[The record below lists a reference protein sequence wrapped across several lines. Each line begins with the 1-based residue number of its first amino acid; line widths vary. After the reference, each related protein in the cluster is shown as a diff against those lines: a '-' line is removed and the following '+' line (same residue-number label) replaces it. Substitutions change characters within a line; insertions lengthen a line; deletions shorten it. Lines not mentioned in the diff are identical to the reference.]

1 MKTEQSERRP
11 ALLLVED
18 DAEIREQMK
27 WALASEYTVLEAGD
41 RRSAMAAVRR
51 EAPRLVVLDLGLP
64 PAADSA
70 SEGLALLREILQFDP
85 GTKVIVVTGNGERA
99 VALEAVHRGAC
110 DYVSKPADLKAL
122 NVILDR
128 AHHMAGL
135 EEALRRSQQVPTDG
149 TFCGMI
155 AQSPA
160 MQQVFEAV
168 RRVAS
173 TEVSVLI
180 AGESGTGKELVAR
193 AIHALSPKASRPF
206 VPIHCAAIPE
216 TLLESELFGH
226 ERGAFTGADRQ
237 QKGRLEVAEGGTVL
251 LDEVGEITLPVQVKL
266 LRFLEDHQLERVGGR
281 EQIKVNL
288 RILAA
293 TNRNLLADIA
303 EGRFREDLFYRLSVV
318 EIAIPPLR
326 ERGEDVLLLA
336 RACAQRFSSE
346 LNQRVKGFSPSALQ
360 ALRAYAWPGNVR
372 ELDNKVQRAVLMA
385 VGPTIEPAD
394 LDLPGGAPAAD
405 LPTLREA
412 RAQLEKEWIQRALLA
427 ENGNIS
433 RAAEQLGISR
443 QALYDL
449 INKHGLD
456 NPR

>member
-1 MKTEQSERRP
+1 MRTTPKADP

-27 WALASEYTVLEAGD
+27 WALSSDYAVLEASD

-51 EAPRLVVLDLGLP
+51 EGPQLVLLDLGLP

-70 SEGLALLREILQFDP
+70 SEGLAALREILQFNP
-85 GTKVIVVTGNGERA
+85 GIKVIVVTGNGEQA
-99 VALEAVHRGAC
+99 VALEAVERGAS

-122 NVILDR
+122 KVILER
-128 AHHMAGL
+128 AHHMATL
-135 EEALRRSQQVPTDG
+135 EEALRRSHQVPTDG
-149 TFCGMI
+149 TFCGMLG
-155 AQSPA
+155 QSHGIL
-160 MQQVFEAV
+160 QVFEAV

-180 AGESGTGKELVAR
+180 TGESGTGKELVAR

-266 LRFLEDHQLERVGGR
+266 LRFLEDRQLERVGGR
-281 EQIKVNL
+281 EQIKVHL

-336 RACAQRFSSE
+336 RAVAQRVSSD
-346 LNQRVKGFSPSALQ
+346 LNQRVKGFSPAALQ
-360 ALRAYAWPGNVR
+360 ALQAYAWPGNVR
-372 ELDNKVQRAVLMA
+372 ELQNKIQRAVLMA
-385 VGPTIEPAD
+385 AGPTIEPAD
-394 LDLPGGAPAAD
+394 LDLPGGEPAAD
-405 LPTLREA
+405 QRTLREA
-412 RAQLEKEWIQRALLA
+412 RAQLEKECIQRALLA

-443 QALYDL
+443 QALHDL
-449 INKHGLD
+449 INKHGLA

>member
-1 MKTEQSERRP
+1 MRTTPKADP

-27 WALASEYTVLEAGD
+27 WALSSDYAVLEASD

-51 EAPRLVVLDLGLP
+51 EGPQLVLLDLGLP

-70 SEGLALLREILQFDP
+70 SEGLAALREILQFNP
-85 GTKVIVVTGNGERA
+85 GIKVIVVTGNGEQA
-99 VALEAVHRGAC
+99 VALEAVERGAS

-122 NVILDR
+122 KVILER
-128 AHHMAGL
+128 AHHMATL
-135 EEALRRSQQVPTDG
+135 EEALRRSHQVPTDG
-149 TFCGMI
+149 TYCGMLG
-155 AQSPA
+155 QSPG

-180 AGESGTGKELVAR
+180 TGESGTGKELVAR
-193 AIHALSPKASRPF
+193 AIHALSPRASRAF

-266 LRFLEDHQLERVGGR
+266 LRFLEDRQLERVGGR
-281 EQIKVNL
+281 EQIKVHL

-336 RACAQRFSSE
+336 RAVAQRVSSD
-346 LNQRVKGFSPSALQ
+346 LNQRVKGFSPAALQ
-360 ALRAYAWPGNVR
+360 ALQAYAWPGNVR
-372 ELDNKVQRAVLMA
+372 ELQNKIQRAVLMA
-385 VGPTIEPAD
+385 AGPTIEPAD
-394 LDLPGGAPAAD
+394 LDLPGGEPAAD
-405 LPTLREA
+405 QRTLREA
-412 RAQLEKEWIQRALLA
+412 RAQLEKEWVQRALLA
-427 ENGNIS
+427 KNGNIS
-433 RAAEQLGISR
+433 HAAEQLGISR
-443 QALYDL
+443 QALHDL
-449 INKHGLD
+449 ISKHGLA